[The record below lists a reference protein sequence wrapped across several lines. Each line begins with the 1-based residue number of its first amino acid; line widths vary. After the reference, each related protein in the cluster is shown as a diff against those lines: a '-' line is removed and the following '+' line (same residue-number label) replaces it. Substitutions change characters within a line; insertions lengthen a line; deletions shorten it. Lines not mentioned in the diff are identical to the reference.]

1 MSKCFY
7 FLLHR
12 SEQARQ
18 LYATRKEQAKSID
31 CSLMSERKERGPR
44 STGDELQPQSRSK
57 SSDNVFEQSQAELS
71 LDSNTL
77 KRMLHPLPQGNS
89 VHSSPEQVKI
99 RIYTCALFYI
109 FYQFATETWLICK
122 LENSLFWWKWTYC
135 QNAFRALLS
144 PSFSV

>member
-1 MSKCFY
+1 MVIQKVAMSVSNIVKEKYIKSFV
-7 FLLHR
+7 FIFIFR

-89 VHSSPEQVKI
+89 VHSSPEQVD
-99 RIYTCALFYI
+99 YTPVHF
-109 FYQFATETWLICK
+109 
-122 LENSLFWWKWTYC
+122 
-135 QNAFRALLS
+135 
-144 PSFSV
+144 

>member
-1 MSKCFY
+1 MCASVPP
-7 FLLHR
+7 R

-89 VHSSPEQVKI
+89 VHSSPEQVHSTHISGHFFLHKYFHYFICFLRKLCQFCKSEI
-99 RIYTCALFYI
+99 R
-109 FYQFATETWLICK
+109 K
-122 LENSLFWWKWTYC
+122 LS
-135 QNAFRALLS
+135 
-144 PSFSV
+144 